1 MRTQIDQMRK
11 LLDEIECKTQSA
23 SPSDNSIILEA
34 AGAFQIVADVVDYL
48 QPLLTPYQAAFYW
61 YLFRHSILKG
71 GSLVR
76 VSTRGLGK
84 GVVKSARSETVS
96 QSQVKELLSTLEA
109 VGAIRKEAEP
119 NREGTLYRVLTP
131 KQIPASQGFRQ
142 ERESSTE
149 QPQANESEADY
160 YNVRENRRKVYER
173 DGYHCFYCSKQLTQT
188 TATLDHI
195 VAVVAGGDNS
205 FENLVTSCLACNSR
219 KNRRAVGDFLAEER
233 TPPYPEED
241 Q

>member
-1 MRTQIDQMRK
+1 MSRQIDQIRE
-11 LLDEIECKTQSA
+11 LLNELEGQTELVA
-23 SPSDNSIILEA
+23 PSDQPLVWEA
-34 AGAFQIVADVVDYL
+34 SDVAQIVADVVDYL

-61 YLFRHSILKG
+61 YLLRHSLLKG
-71 GSLVR
+71 SELVR

-96 QSQVKELLSTLEA
+96 QSQVKDLLSALES

-119 NREGTLYRVLTP
+119 NRDGTLYRVLVP
-131 KQIPASQGFRQ
+131 LHIPASQQLR
-142 ERESSTE
+142 EARESASE
-149 QPQANESEADY
+149 EPPVQESQADY

-173 DGYHCFYCSKQLTQT
+173 DGYVCNYCSKQLTQT

-205 FENLVTSCLACNSR
+205 FENLVTSCLTCNSR
-219 KNRRAVGDFLAEER
+219 KNRRPIGDFLAE
-233 TPPYPEED
+233 D
-241 Q
+241 GSGSGL